1 MGISKN
7 LSNPDLLNDL
17 DKAKY
22 LLTVLDI
29 QKKTGQAMNDTELAR
44 LIEAHQ
50 DENDDWKS
58 IKNKLS
64 DILQQD

>member
-1 MGISKN
+1 
-7 LSNPDLLNDL
+7 
-17 DKAKY
+17 
-22 LLTVLDI
+22 
-29 QKKTGQAMNDTELAR
+29 MNDTELAR